1 MWVLGCIGSLLFIF
15 LILVDAFEAMVQPR
29 RVTRRFRLARFFYRT
44 NWSFWRLA
52 AFYLPPGKYRESYLG
67 LFGPLSMLGLFVTWM
82 LALILGFAWLHH
94 SLETALRTP
103 ESQVDFVTYVYLS
116 GVTFST
122 LGFGDVVPV
131 APVGRMLTV
140 AEASLG
146 FGFLACVIGYLPA
159 IFQAFSR
166 REVTISLLD
175 ARAGSPPCA
184 SQLLMRAARA
194 RNSLAVIPFLAE
206 WERWA
211 AELLESHLSFPVLSY
226 YRSQHDNQSWLAA
239 LTTILDTCAL
249 IIAGVRDIDP
259 YQAQLTFAMARHA
272 AVDLALIFRTPPQA
286 PRVDRLSPERLIV
299 LREAFHKAGLTM
311 DAGAANDA
319 KLTEL
324 RGLYEPFVNALAEYF
339 VFNLPPVVVE
349 KPTVDNWQT
358 SAWTQRTPGIGNLHV
373 GTSEERHFD

>member
-1 MWVLGCIGSLLFIF
+1 MWALGCVGSLLFIF
-15 LILVDAFEAMVQPR
+15 LILLDAFEAMVQPR
-29 RVTRRFRLARFFYRT
+29 RVTHRFRLARIFYRT
-44 NWSFWRLA
+44 NWTVWRLA
-52 AFYLPPGKYRESYLG
+52 ALYMRPGKQRESYLG
-67 LFGPLSMLGLFVTWM
+67 LFGPLSMLALFAIWM
-82 LALILGFAWLHH
+82 LGLIIGFAWLH
-94 SLETALRTP
+94 LALDTALHSPDGQTG
-103 ESQVDFVTYVYLS
+103 FLTYLYLS

-122 LGFGDVVPV
+122 LGFGDVVAV
-131 APVGRMLTV
+131 APLGRLLTV
-140 AEASLG
+140 VEASLG

-159 IFQAFSR
+159 IFQAYSR

-184 SQLLMRAARA
+184 AQLLLRAAQA

-249 IIAGVRDIDP
+249 IIASVRDIDP

-272 AVDLALIFRTPPQA
+272 AVDLALIFKTPPR
-286 PRVDRLSPERLIV
+286 PPHSNRLPPERMAI
-299 LREAFHKAGLTM
+299 LREAFGKAGLTV
-311 DAGAANDA
+311 DAGAAGDS
-319 KLTEL
+319 KLMEL
-324 RGLYEPFVNALAEYF
+324 RAMYEPFVNALSEF
-339 VFNLPPVVVE
+339 LLFNLPPVVVE

-358 SAWTQRTPGIGNLHV
+358 SAWTQRTPGIGNLSA
-373 GTSEERHFD
+373 GSSNDSHFS

>member
-1 MWVLGCIGSLLFIF
+1 MWFPGALGSVLLIV
-15 LILVDAFEAMVQPR
+15 LILIDAFEAMVQPR
-29 RVTRRFRLARFFYRT
+29 RVTRRFRLARVFYRT
-44 NWSFWRLA
+44 NWTFCRLA
-52 AFYLPPGKYRESYLG
+52 AVYFPPGKHREAYLS
-67 LFGPLSMLGLFVTWM
+67 LFGPLSMLALFATWM
-82 LALILGFAWLHH
+82 IGLILGFAWLHSSLDTAVH
-94 SLETALRTP
+94 SP
-103 ESQVDFVTYVYLS
+103 EGHADFVTYLYLS

-122 LGFGDVVPV
+122 LGFGDVV
-131 APVGRMLTV
+131 ATGSLGRFLTV
-140 AEASLG
+140 VEASLG

-184 SQLLMRAARA
+184 SQLLLRAARA

-249 IIAGVRDIDP
+249 IIAGVQDIDP
-259 YQAQLTFAMARHA
+259 YQAQLTFAVARHA
-272 AVDLALIFRTPPQA
+272 AVDLALIFQTPPQA
-286 PRVDRLSPERLIV
+286 PAVDRLPPERLAAMRAEFDK
-299 LREAFHKAGLTM
+299 LGLSLHA
-311 DAGAANDA
+311 DQAVDI

-324 RGLYEPFVNALAEYF
+324 RGLYEPFVNALAEF
-339 VFNLPPVVVE
+339 LLFKLPPVVVD
-349 KPTVDNWQT
+349 KPGVDNWQT
-358 SAWTQRTPGIGNLHV
+358 SAWTKRTPGIGNLSA
-373 GTSEERHFD
+373 TLDDAHFG

>member
-1 MWVLGCIGSLLFIF
+1 MWVLGCIGSSLFIF
-15 LILVDAFEAMVQPR
+15 LILIDAFEAMVQPR
-29 RVTRRFRLARFFYRT
+29 RVTRRFRLARIFYRT
-44 NWSFWRLA
+44 NWTFWRFA
-52 AFYLPPGKYRESYLG
+52 GFYIPAGKHRESYLS
-67 LFGPLSMLGLFVTWM
+67 LFGPMSMLGLFVTWM

-94 SLETALRTP
+94 SLETAVHTP
-103 ESQVDFVTYVYLS
+103 DSQVDFLIYVYLS

-131 APVGRMLTV
+131 ASLGRMLTV
-140 AEASLG
+140 TEASLG

-159 IFQAFSR
+159 IFQAFSK

-272 AVDLALIFRTPPQA
+272 AVDLALIFRTPPHA
-286 PRVDRLSPERLIV
+286 PRVDRLPPERLTV
-299 LREAFHKAGLTM
+299 LREAFDKAGITM

-319 KLTEL
+319 KLAEL

-339 VFNLPPVVVE
+339 VFNLPPVLPE

-358 SAWTQRTPGIGNLHV
+358 SAGRNEPRASAIC
-373 GTSEERHFD
+373 TSETQGKGISS

>member
-1 MWVLGCIGSLLFIF
+1 MWVLGCVGSSLFIF

-29 RVTRRFRLARFFYRT
+29 RVTRRFRLARIFYRT
-44 NWSFWRLA
+44 NWTFWRVA
-52 AFYLPPGKYRESYLG
+52 GFCIPRGRHRESYLS
-67 LFGPLSMLGLFVTWM
+67 LFGPLSMLALFVTWM
-82 LALILGFAWLHH
+82 LALILGFAWLHQ
-94 SLETALRTP
+94 SLETAIHTP
-103 ESQVDFVTYVYLS
+103 DTHVDFLVYVYLS

-131 APVGRMLTV
+131 ASLGRMLTV
-140 AEASLG
+140 TEASLG

-286 PRVDRLSPERLIV
+286 PAVDRLPPERLAM
-299 LREAFHKAGLTM
+299 LREAFDKAGLSM

-324 RGLYEPFVNALAEYF
+324 RGHYEPFVNALAEYF
-339 VFNLPPVVVE
+339 MFNLPPIVVE
-349 KPTVDNWQT
+349 KSTVDNWQT
-358 SAWTQRTPGIGNLHV
+358 SAWTQRTPGFGHLSL
-373 GTSEERHFD
+373 GGLDEGHF